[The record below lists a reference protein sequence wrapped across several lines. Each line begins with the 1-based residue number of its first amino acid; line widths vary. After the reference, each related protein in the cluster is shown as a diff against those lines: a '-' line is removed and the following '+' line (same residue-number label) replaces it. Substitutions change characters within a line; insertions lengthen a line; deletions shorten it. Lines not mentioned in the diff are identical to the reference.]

1 MRRKLYG
8 LVSTLLLTSC
18 STAVDVVT
26 LPVRVVG
33 KGIDAV
39 YVSQADRDR
48 ARGRRERKAE
58 AQAAKAQRKAAMDA
72 EKQAARDR

>member
-8 LVSTLLLTSC
+8 LILPLTLGGCLAQA
-18 STAVDVVT
+18 AVDIVT
-26 LPVRVVG
+26 LPVKVVG

-48 ARGRRERKAE
+48 ARGKQERKAE
-58 AQAAKAQRKAAMDA
+58 EKAAREAKRAAKQGASK
-72 EKQAARDR
+72 

>member
-8 LVSTLLLTSC
+8 LILPLTLGGCLAQA
-18 STAVDVVT
+18 AVDVVT
-26 LPVRVVG
+26 LPVKVVG

-48 ARGRRERKAE
+48 ARGKRERKAE
-58 AQAAKAQRKAAMDA
+58 EKAVKDARKAERD
-72 EKQAARDR
+72 AARSR